1 MKDGGSGGGSWDSG
15 KNKVFK
21 QQKKKIEVGK
31 SMPHLE
37 TATISKVGVHSA
49 TDNRRP

>member
-15 KNKVFK
+15 KNKVFR
-21 QQKKKIEVGK
+21 QKKKIEVGK

>member
-1 MKDGGSGGGSWDSG
+1 MVAVEEGAGIPVRTKYLD
-15 KNKVFK
+15 K
-21 QQKKKIEVGK
+21 KKKIEVGK

>member
-1 MKDGGSGGGSWDSG
+1 MVAVEEGAGIPVRTKCLD
-15 KNKVFK
+15 
-21 QQKKKIEVGK
+21 KKKIEVGK